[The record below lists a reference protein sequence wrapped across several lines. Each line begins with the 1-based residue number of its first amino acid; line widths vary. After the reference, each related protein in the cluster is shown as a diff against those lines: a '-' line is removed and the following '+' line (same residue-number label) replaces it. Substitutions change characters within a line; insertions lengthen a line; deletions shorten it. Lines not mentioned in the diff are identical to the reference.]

1 MVKQMLLIF
10 TVMSL
15 LVAGCA
21 TPKPQ
26 VKVTEKTAEK
36 PVVVEQQRMDITTV
50 ISKLSEQISSTM
62 LAMNTRRVAVMN
74 FPLLTGEMTEL
85 GMYLSD
91 KLTNSLFKYRD
102 KFEVVERAKL
112 ETVFKEMKLGLTGL
126 IDDKTAQTLGKI
138 FGADAIVVGTITDL
152 GEEIDVNL
160 RVLGTERAN
169 VLAVASVMLDKNT
182 AIERMISSVM
192 VIEPE
197 AKPSER
203 KTPKETKAEPAPP
216 LNKLDGVVEAEGFLF
231 RPVQCK
237 RDGKKMVCSVSI
249 MNKGELTKRLNFEG
263 FLTGGS
269 KSYMI
274 DNFGNKYNASY
285 STREGPSTYN
295 HLSQD
300 FIPQLPIKVNFIYRG
315 VVNVEAI
322 HMTVVIIIRQFNDLV
337 AVRNIPIKK

>member
-1 MVKQMLLIF
+1 MVKQMLLVL

-15 LVAGCA
+15 LTAGCA
-21 TPKPQ
+21 TQKPQ
-26 VKVTEKTAEK
+26 VKITEKTAEK
-36 PVVVEQQRMDITTV
+36 PVVVEQQKMDITTV
-50 ISKLSEQISSTM
+50 IAKLSEQISSTM
-62 LAMNTRRVAVMN
+62 LALNTRRVAVMN

-91 KLTNSLFKYRD
+91 KLTNSLFTYRD

-152 GEEIDVNL
+152 GEEIDINL

-249 MNKGELTKRLNFEG
+249 TNKGETTKQLKFR
-263 FLTGGS
+263 GGS
-269 KSYMI
+269 KEGQSFMI
-274 DNFGNKYNASY
+274 DNFGNKYYTNIGNSGSY
-285 STREGPSTYN
+285 FLN
-295 HLSQD
+295 QN
-300 FIPQLPIKVNFIYRG
+300 FIPQLPLNVNFISKE
-315 VVNVEAI
+315 VVNVKAI
-322 HMTVVIIIRQFNDLV
+322 HMTVVIRILEFSDLV
-337 AVRNIPIKK
+337 AVRSIPIKK

>member
-1 MVKQMLLIF
+1 MAKQMLLIF

-36 PVVVEQQRMDITTV
+36 PVVVEQQKMDITTV
-50 ISKLSEQISSTM
+50 IAKLSEQISSTM
-62 LAMNTRRVAVMN
+62 LALNTRRVAVMN

-112 ETVFKEMKLGLTGL
+112 ETVFKEMKLGLTGM

-216 LNKLDGVVEAEGFLF
+216 LNKLDGEVEAEGFLF
-231 RPVQCK
+231 RPIVCE

-249 MNKGELTKRLNFEG
+249 TNKGETTKQLKFR
-263 FLTGGS
+263 GGS
-269 KSYMI
+269 KEGQSFMI
-274 DNFGNKYNASY
+274 DNFGNKYYTNIGNSWSY
-285 STREGPSTYN
+285 FLN
-295 HLSQD
+295 QN
-300 FIPQLPIKVNFIYRG
+300 FIPQLPLNVNFISKE
-315 VVNVEAI
+315 VVNVKAI
-322 HMTVVIIIRQFNDLV
+322 HMTVVIRILEFSDLV
-337 AVRNIPIKK
+337 AVRSIPIKK

>member
-91 KLTNSLFKYRD
+91 KLTNSLFTYRD

-126 IDDKTAQTLGKI
+126 IDDKTAQSLGKI

-192 VIEPE
+192 VIEPK
-197 AKPSER
+197 AKPSSG
-203 KTPKETKAEPAPP
+203 KETHVEAKAEPALPF
-216 LNKLDGVVEAEGFLF
+216 NKLDGKVEAEGFLF
-231 RPVQCK
+231 RPIGCK
-237 RDGKKMVCSVSI
+237 RDGKRMRCLVSI
-249 MNKGELTKRLNFEG
+249 TNMGETTKKLNFG
-263 FLTGGS
+263 YYSGS
-269 KSYMI
+269 SYLI
-274 DNFGNKYNASY
+274 DNIGNKYMATY
-285 STREGPSTYN
+285 STSRQTIISLAQE
-295 HLSQD
+295 
-300 FIPQLPIKVNFIYRG
+300 FIPQLPIIVNFVYGG

-322 HMTVVIIIRQFNDLV
+322 HMTVVISIRQFNDLV

>member
-1 MVKQMLLIF
+1 MAKQILLVF

-21 TPKPQ
+21 TPKHQ

-91 KLTNSLFKYRD
+91 KLTNSLFTYRD

-152 GEEIDVNL
+152 GEEIDINL

-182 AIERMISSVM
+182 AIERMISSVR
-192 VIEPE
+192 VIEPK
-197 AKPSER
+197 AKPSSG
-203 KTPKETKAEPAPP
+203 KETHVEAKAKPVPP
-216 LNKLDGVVEAEGFLF
+216 SNKLDGEVEAEGFLF
-231 RPVQCK
+231 RPIGCE

-249 MNKGELTKRLNFEG
+249 TNKGETTKQLKFR
-263 FLTGGS
+263 GGS
-269 KSYMI
+269 KEGQSFMI
-274 DNFGNKYNASY
+274 DNFGNKYYTNIGNSWSY
-285 STREGPSTYN
+285 FLN
-295 HLSQD
+295 QN
-300 FIPQLPIKVNFIYRG
+300 FIPQLPLNVNFISKE
-315 VVNVEAI
+315 VVNVKAI
-322 HMTVVIIIRQFNDLV
+322 HMTVVIRILEFSDLV
-337 AVRNIPIKK
+337 AVRSIPIKK